1 MFIYDNIFLSQNDCD
16 EIIKF
21 SKDQGLTDSTVTTR
35 VPNFRTSQLCYFK
48 HGSNTLVDS
57 IYSRVSGIVNLPIE
71 NIEPIQ
77 VNRYSENQYF
87 LPHFDFLPH
96 ELIVD
101 TGGQRLFTF
110 LLYLNS
116 DFIGGQTRFPNIDV
130 IIQPNTGQALAWRN
144 CLSDSNLIDH
154 NFLHESMPVSSGE
167 KWILVA
173 WIRESKYTKQVSQTT
188 N

>member
-1 MFIYDNIFLSQNDCD
+1 MFIFNNVIITENDCIN
-16 EIIKF
+16 IINLAKN
-21 SKDQGLTDSTVTTR
+21 SGLTNSTVTTG
-35 VPNFRTSQLCYFK
+35 VPNFRTSQLCSFNY
-48 HGSNTLVDS
+48 GSNTLVDN
-57 IYSRVSGIVNLPIE
+57 IYHRVSDIVNLPIE

-77 VNRYSENQYF
+77 VNRYCEGQYF

>member
-1 MFIYDNIFLSQNDCD
+1 MFIYNDIFFSQSDCD
-16 EIIKF
+16 EIIKIA
-21 SKDQGLTDSTVTTR
+21 KEQGLTQSTVTTG

-48 HGSNTLVDS
+48 YGYNTLVDN
-57 IYSRVSGIVNLPIE
+57 IYSRISEIVNQPIE
-71 NIEPIQ
+71 NIEPVQ

-96 ELIVD
+96 DLIVN

-130 IIQPNTGQALAWRN
+130 IIQPKTGQAIVWRN
-144 CLSDSNLIDH
+144 CLSDVNLIDYDY
-154 NFLHESMPVSSGE
+154 LHESMSVSSGE

-173 WIRESKYTKQVSQTT
+173 WIRESKYIKQVSQTT